1 MARSSQTAQTQPSQE
16 PSPTPSPAPQE
27 RPVSLVGPPAQ
38 VPERLP
44 YEDIVINY
52 VEASPVVQPG
62 PEPVATFGDD
72 GSITIN

>member
-1 MARSSQTAQTQPSQE
+1 
-16 PSPTPSPAPQE
+16 
-27 RPVSLVGPPAQ
+27 

-52 VEASPVVQPG
+52 VEARPVVQPG